1 MATAEK
7 QYVVDTF
14 PSELGWI
21 AVAAEDQRLAQLTF
35 GHRTP
40 KAAIASIETA
50 FCGELCEREWNPE
63 MIARLQAFAAGEVVD
78 FSDIQIEYGQVTE
91 FQRRIFE
98 ACRRIPY
105 GKTLTY
111 GQLAH
116 QAGKPRAARAVGN
129 TMAKNQIPL
138 VIPCHRVVPA
148 SQGIGGYSAGE
159 GRRSKLRLLENEA
172 LTTATSR

>member
-1 MATAEK
+1 MAAAVK
-7 QYVVDTF
+7 QYLVDTF

-21 AVAAEDQRLAQLTF
+21 AIAARNERLAQLTF
-35 GHRTP
+35 GHGTP
-40 KAAIASIETA
+40 KAAIAAIETT
-50 FCGELCEREWNPE
+50 FFGEWCEGDWDSEL
-63 MIARLQAFAAGEVVD
+63 IARLQAFAAGDVVD
-78 FSDIQIEYGQVTE
+78 FSEFQIEYGQTTE
-91 FQRRIFE
+91 FQQRIFE

-105 GKTLTY
+105 GQTLTY
-111 GQLAH
+111 GQLAS

-159 GRRSKLRLLENEA
+159 GRRTKLRLLENEA
-172 LTTATSR
+172 TTTAGTR